1 MSIVQNLKNIQ
12 QELEKNKVNPKIIAV
27 SKTFPIE
34 HISPLIDHGHLV
46 FGENRVQEA
55 KEKWMDIANKKE
67 ELELHLIGGL
77 QSNKAKD
84 AVKIFKFIHAVDRK
98 NLVDELTKSE
108 EKLNLKRKYFL
119 QVNTGDES
127 QKFGVSINDLKDL
140 FQYSKDKLNV
150 VGLMC
155 IPPADE
161 EPTKHFKILKDLS
174 IQLNLNEL
182 SMGMS
187 NDYIEASKNSSSYI
201 RVGSK
206 IFGARG

>member
-1 MSIVQNLKNIQ
+1 MSILQNLKNIQ
-12 QELEKNKVNPKIIAV
+12 EELKINKVNPKIIAV

-34 HISPLIDHGHLV
+34 HISPLVDHGHLI

-55 KEKWMDIANKKE
+55 KEKWVEIANKKA

-77 QSNKAKD
+77 QTNKAKD
-84 AVKIFKFIHAVDRK
+84 AIKIFKFIHAVDRK
-98 NLVDELTKSE
+98 SLVDELTKSE

>member
-119 QVNTGDES
+119 QVNTCDES